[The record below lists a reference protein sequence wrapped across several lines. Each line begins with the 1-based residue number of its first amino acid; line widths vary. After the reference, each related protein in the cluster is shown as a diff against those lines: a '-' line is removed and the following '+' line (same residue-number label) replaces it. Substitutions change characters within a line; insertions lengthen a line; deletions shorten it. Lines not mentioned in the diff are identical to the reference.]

1 MGSGEFK
8 RRYERKNYNTDI
20 VFSLSGK
27 AFAGM
32 LKDISVGGAFVKTLS
47 VNQVSTGDVIV
58 VSIPF
63 TSGNK
68 NIKRRARVKWTN
80 EEGFAAEFL

>member
-1 MGSGEFK
+1 MDDGGFR

-27 AFAGM
+27 AFAGT
-32 LKDISVGGAFVKTLS
+32 LKDISIGGAFVMTLS
-47 VNQVSTGDVIV
+47 VNQVSKGDAVV

-63 TSGNK
+63 TDGRK
-68 NIKRRARVKWTN
+68 NIKRRARVMWTN